1 MPYHTD
7 IGCLTHS
14 SSQRRTH
21 QGRGLTLI
29 PFTPSLKSL
38 VIAMF
43 VGLAGCGGGD
53 PDPEERTEKIDPPK
67 CEHHHCR

>member
-1 MPYHTD
+1 VEHSF
-7 IGCLTHS
+7 IGCLTPS
-14 SSQRRTH
+14 VVNAPNTTK
-21 QGRGLTLI
+21 RGLTLI

-38 VIAMF
+38 VIAML